1 MIAWIFLMGDGLK
14 TVAVIPAR
22 GGSKRL
28 PGKNLINLGG
38 KPLIAWTIEAA
49 IEAKV
54 FEVIVVSSD
63 DEKILSVASKYP
75 NIVTSERPEYLASDT
90 ATTVDTVA
98 HVVSELEEKGTWP
111 DAIAILQP
119 TSPLRSA
126 GDITAAFE
134 LFVQKKSTVVSVC
147 ELEHP
152 IEWSGTLENGYLTGL
167 NDSLLRSQD
176 HKKRYR
182 LNGAIYICQRLDISI
197 GTPLIKKGPL
207 AYVMP
212 AGRSVD
218 IDTLFDL
225 ELCEFILGGQ

>member
-1 MIAWIFLMGDGLK
+1 MGDGLK

-54 FEVIVVSSD
+54 FEAIVVSSD

-134 LFVQKKSTVVSVC
+134 LFTQQKSTVVSVC

-176 HKKRYR
+176 HEKRYR
-182 LNGAIYICQRLDISI
+182 LNGAIYICDRKSVRVNN
-197 GTPLIKKGPL
+197 PLFTGAPS

-212 AGRSVD
+212 ALRSVD
-218 IDTLFDL
+218 IDTSFDL
-225 ELCEFILGGQ
+225 KLCELILEVT